1 MYFQP
6 KSIFKKDEEN
16 DRATNKDDDLVSV
29 LHLGKD
35 SFKETFRDL
44 GDEEENNNNGLQT
57 NTDSNTQDT
66 RKDENPQHKN
76 KIINEL
82 EVVAAAEQKIE
93 KKEQKQEEEKKD
105 EPREDELVI
114 TQLADDTSN
123 MPVEVFDERYPRCH
137 KNKVIKLPAFAV
149 NHDLLKALQVMP
161 DVESLDISNCNL
173 IYDFSPITKMQYL
186 KQFAG
191 HNCQMMKDIQFL
203 NNCRDLE
210 VLNVSGSPIS
220 DISNLGNFTKLK
232 LVNFT
237 GTKIT
242 SLRGIEKCQDL
253 LELSIWG
260 CIGIRD
266 LTPISTAYKL
276 RTLDMD
282 YTSVDD
288 LYPLINLKQLEFLFM
303 DNCDML
309 KDYTGLG
316 ALTGLKSLF
325 ADGKN
330 MLPVSQLENIT
341 ELKNLV
347 IVTMKNRKILS
358 AEPFSVLHNLQELV
372 LEGNALSSVEPL
384 KDLVKLNKFDIT
396 ANSTVKDVSC
406 LSRLTKLKKFLIGGG
421 GDAKSLKNTKLGAGV
436 SACSQMEI
444 SDVSVIS
451 NFTNL
456 VEFNITNNPKVR
468 TIEGIKNC
476 QVLEECY
483 LNKCTQLEE
492 ISELGYI
499 KTLQKLHLNYCPKIK
514 DLYFLQYLPNMLE
527 LQFDGTIVN
536 SVAFLSNFKKSNN
549 MYLLKG
555 YGSDL
560 LSVNV
565 IGSAKK
571 KNKMQKSLRK
581 YFAAKKD

>member
-1 MYFQP
+1 M
-6 KSIFKKDEEN
+6 
-16 DRATNKDDDLVSV
+16 
-29 LHLGKD
+29 
-35 SFKETFRDL
+35 
-44 GDEEENNNNGLQT
+44 
-57 NTDSNTQDT
+57 
-66 RKDENPQHKN
+66 
-76 KIINEL
+76 
-82 EVVAAAEQKIE
+82 
-93 KKEQKQEEEKKD
+93 
-105 EPREDELVI
+105 
-114 TQLADDTSN
+114 
-123 MPVEVFDERYPRCH
+123 
-137 KNKVIKLPAFAV
+137 
-149 NHDLLKALQVMP
+149 
-161 DVESLDISNCNL
+161 
-173 IYDFSPITKMQYL
+173 
-186 KQFAG
+186 
-191 HNCQMMKDIQFL
+191 
-203 NNCRDLE
+203 
-210 VLNVSGSPIS
+210 
-220 DISNLGNFTKLK
+220 
-232 LVNFT
+232 
-237 GTKIT
+237 
-242 SLRGIEKCQDL
+242 
-253 LELSIWG
+253 
-260 CIGIRD
+260 
-266 LTPISTAYKL
+266 
-276 RTLDMD
+276 
-282 YTSVDD
+282 
-288 LYPLINLKQLEFLFM
+288 
-303 DNCDML
+303 
-309 KDYTGLG
+309 
-316 ALTGLKSLF
+316 
-325 ADGKN
+325 
-330 MLPVSQLENIT
+330 
-341 ELKNLV
+341 
-347 IVTMKNRKILS
+347 
-358 AEPFSVLHNLQELV
+358 
-372 LEGNALSSVEPL
+372 
-384 KDLVKLNKFDIT
+384 NKFDIT

-499 KTLQKLHLNYCPKIK
+499 KTLHKLHLNYCPKIK

-536 SVAFLSNFKKSNN
+536 SVAFLSNFKKCNS